1 MQKTKSEKMREDY
14 VIDYEKAILEVV
26 KACGSEKDANK
37 MLDELHYQYERTDL
51 QLKKVDQEYE
61 KGGQEYE
68 KAREMILEKGKHE
81 VHQII
86 EKHVPHVSGHL
97 EELIMGTS
105 LAVTASLLPAAHAAS
120 TLIAATS
127 IIAIGSSYYI
137 GFKLLR
143 NWKAIAGKH
152 RVAHL
157 SHMMGPQHVNIPK
170 YDSVKKK

>member
-26 KACGSEKDANK
+26 KACGSEKDANQ
-37 MLDELHYQYERTDL
+37 MLDELHRQYERTEQAL
-51 QLKKVDQEYE
+51 RKVDKSRAAGTEEYE
-61 KGGQEYE
+61 RASE
-68 KAREMILEKGKHE
+68 KILEKGKHE

-86 EKHVPHVSGHL
+86 ERHVPHVSWHL

-105 LAVTASLLPAAHAAS
+105 LAVTASLLPAARAAS

-143 NWKAIAGKH
+143 NWKVIAGKH

-157 SHMMGPQHVNIPK
+157 SHIVSPKHVKIPK
-170 YDSVKKK
+170 YSHAKRK